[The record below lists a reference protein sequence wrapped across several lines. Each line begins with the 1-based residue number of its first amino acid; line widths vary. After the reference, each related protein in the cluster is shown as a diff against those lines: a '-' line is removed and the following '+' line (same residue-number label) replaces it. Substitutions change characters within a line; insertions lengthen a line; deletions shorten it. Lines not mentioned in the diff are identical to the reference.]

1 MMRLNRREGSRE
13 DSRERKC
20 GENML
25 FTVELLL
32 CICLIDSVWL
42 NVLDMS
48 VAARDLVPNDTDV
61 RETRGL

>member
-1 MMRLNRREGSRE
+1 
-13 DSRERKC
+13 
-20 GENML
+20 ML

-32 CICLIDSVWL
+32 CLIDSVWS

-48 VAARDLVPNDTDV
+48 IAARDLVPNDTEV